1 MEEEIWTWMRYNGK
15 LYEGEFQVSNLGGI
29 RSVDRY
35 VDCHGKYGDY
45 KQFTKGHPLST
56 FVASQYLHTQIYEHG
71 KGKHILIHRAV
82 LESFV
87 PNPDPKIYTDVNHK
101 NENKLNNRLDNLE
114 WCTKYYND
122 NYGTARERANKS
134 ISIPIVQLNLDG
146 SFVKE
151 WQSATKAEEAGFGC
165 ATIINRCIKKKLK
178 SHYGYLWLYSD
189 EYNKMSKEELNEYIK
204 WTETITYKKDKR
216 VVQLNMDGSLVKIWN
231 QVSDVSKKDMSVTTI
246 SNCINRKY
254 KNAYGYIWF
263 RYLEYINFSDSELKE
278 KVEYANIDTQKIPV
292 VQLSMDDKLIKVW
305 DSAKDAAK
313 DNDFCASTISAVCK
327 HKNGRTQHKG
337 YKWMYLS
344 DYERIK

>member
-1 MEEEIWTWMRYNGK
+1 MYTCQTGK
-15 LYEGEFQVSNLGGI
+15 SILLDFFHQVI
-29 RSVDRY
+29 AE
-35 VDCHGKYGDY
+35 
-45 KQFTKGHPLST
+45 T
-56 FVASQYLHTQIYEHG
+56 FI
-71 KGKHILIHRAV
+71 
-82 LESFV
+82 
-87 PNPDPKIYTDVNHK
+87 PNPNNYPFVNHK
-101 NENKLNNRLDNLE
+101 DENPSNNCVENLE

-216 VVQLNMDGSLVKIWN
+216 VVQLNMD
-231 QVSDVSKKDMSVTTI
+231 
-246 SNCINRKY
+246 
-254 KNAYGYIWF
+254 
-263 RYLEYINFSDSELKE
+263 
-278 KVEYANIDTQKIPV
+278 
-292 VQLSMDDKLIKVW
+292 DKLIKVW